1 MNEVRQKAGSVL
13 VVDDSITYRE
23 RLREVLEAA
32 GYEVRT
38 AASGEEAMARLGER
52 VADCVLIDMVMP
64 GMDGF
69 EACRRIRA
77 APDLR
82 ATSILMLTSRE
93 GKQPM
98 VEALSAGADD
108 FVTKADDLEVL
119 EARIRAH
126 VRRLRIEE
134 ENRRMRELLAEA
146 RLSAEKAK
154 AERELSETRARLLCD
169 LEAKNAELGRAKD
182 RAELGVIARDEFL
195 CIASH
200 ELRTPLTSLK
210 LHLQSIRRSLASSG
224 AAALAARHGE
234 SIDVAIRQTDRLGRL
249 VDGLLDASRI
259 SAGHLEL
266 RAERFDLA
274 VLVREVAERLGPS
287 ARKAGSALAVR
298 TEPLTGSWD
307 RLRCEQVAENLLSNA
322 IKYGDGA
329 PIEVELARDQ
339 GRARLV
345 VRDHGVGIAAEQRQR
360 IFGIFER
367 ASSSRN
373 YGGLG
378 LGLYITRQIVEA
390 HGGAIE
396 LESAVGVGS
405 TFTAWLPLDS
415 PA

>member
-1 MNEVRQKAGSVL
+1 MSDTAPAIGSVL

-23 RLREVLEAA
+23 RLREVLDGL

-38 AASGEEAMARLGER
+38 AASGEEAVACLGER
-52 VADCVLIDMVMP
+52 RADCVLIDMVMP

-77 APDLR
+77 TPALR

-93 GKQPM
+93 GKRPM
-98 VEALSAGADD
+98 VEALGAGADD
-108 FVTKADDLEVL
+108 FVTKSDDLEVL

-126 VRRLRIEE
+126 IRRLRMED
-134 ENRRMRELLAEA
+134 ENRRMRELLSEA
-146 RLSAEKAK
+146 RLAEERAK
-154 AERELSETRARLLCD
+154 AERELSETRARLLRD
-169 LEAKNAELGRAKD
+169 LEAKNAELERAKD
-182 RAELGVIARDEFL
+182 RAELAVIARDEFL

-210 LHLQSIRRSLASSG
+210 LHLQSIRRSLAGAG
-224 AAALAARHGE
+224 AAPLAARIGE
-234 SIDVAIRQTDRLGRL
+234 SIEVAHRQTDRLGRL
-249 VDGLLDASRI
+249 VDALLDASRI

-274 VLVREVAERLGPS
+274 ALVREVAERLQAS
-287 ARKAGSALAVR
+287 AQKSGSTIALSA
-298 TEPLTGSWD
+298 EPLLGSWD

-322 IKYGDGA
+322 IKYGDGG
-329 PIEVELARDQ
+329 PIEVELARED
-339 GRARLV
+339 GRARMA
-345 VRDHGVGIAAEQRQR
+345 VRDHGVGIAADQRAR

-367 ASSSRN
+367 AASSRH

-390 HGGAIE
+390 HGGTVDV
-396 LESAVGVGS
+396 ESAPGAGS
-405 TFTAWLPLDS
+405 TFTVRLPI
-415 PA
+415 